1 MTNNEHTIKI
11 EKLVYG
17 GDAMGR
23 LEDGRAVFVP
33 FALPGET
40 VRIQLTEDKKRFAR
54 GAVLEVLETSPQR
67 IEARCPHFAACG
79 GCHYQNLN
87 YDDQLKFKQEIFIDQ
102 LQRIGK
108 FENPPVREIVP
119 SPNAWN
125 YRNHIQFHQAQTGEI
140 GFMAANSHE
149 LVPISECHLPEATL
163 NELWPQLELDN
174 LEGLNRIGLRLGA
187 DDEMMLV
194 LESDE
199 DEAYDINI
207 EAAIAAVQI
216 GPEATHILS
225 DTFYLEKEILGRR
238 FRVSANSF
246 FQVNTAMAT
255 QMVEHLLANL
265 ELTPESTVL
274 DVYCGVGL
282 FSAFIAPKVKTLIGV
297 ELSPNACED
306 FVENLDAFDNI
317 AIYEDAAE
325 KALPHLDTKAD
336 IVMVDPPRAG
346 LAPAALDAIVTMEP
360 HTIAYISCDPATL
373 ARDGKRL
380 TQQGYTLLH
389 VTPFDLFPQTYHIES
404 ISFWARKAA

>member
-54 GAVLEVLETSPQR
+54 GAVLEVLETSPKR

-87 YDDQLKFKQEIFIDQ
+87 YADQLKFKQEIFLDQ

-108 FENPPVREIVP
+108 FENPPVRKIVP
-119 SPNAWN
+119 SPNTWN
-125 YRNHIQFHQAQTGEI
+125 YRNHIQFHQAQTGEM

-149 LVPISECHLPEATL
+149 LVPITECHLPEDAL

-187 DDEMMLV
+187 DDEMMLI

-225 DTFYLEKEILGRR
+225 DTFYLEKEILGRK

-246 FQVNTAMAT
+246 FQVNTAMAA

-282 FSAFIAPKVKTLIGV
+282 FSAFIAPEVKTLIGV
-297 ELSPNACED
+297 ELSPNASED
-306 FVENLDAFDNI
+306 FVENLDAYDNI

-325 KALPHLDTKAD
+325 KALPHLDTKVD
-336 IVMVDPPRAG
+336 IVVVDPPRAG
-346 LAPAALDAIVTMEP
+346 LAAAALDAIVNMEP

-380 TQQGYTLLH
+380 TEQGYTLLH